1 MVPAKQF
8 HLNATTALTSGES
21 YASYVPI
28 FAELRATSF
37 KSESADGSAEI
48 QDPAAKSMGAR
59 KLLTSTM
66 RNLPPHAARVA
77 PGDTATVVTVSP
89 RGREKTGPSRS
100 WSPGRRNVARSARR
114 ALSKLLS
121 TQS

>member
-48 QDPAAKSMGAR
+48 QDLGRTRERNSQLQRRLAR
-59 KLLTSTM
+59 PL
-66 RNLPPHAARVA
+66 
-77 PGDTATVVTVSP
+77 
-89 RGREKTGPSRS
+89 SRRF
-100 WSPGRRNVARSARR
+100 G
-114 ALSKLLS
+114 
-121 TQS
+121 

>member
-66 RNLPPHAARVA
+66 RNLGGKQEYSHDFDMVFSPSSKS
-77 PGDTATVVTVSP
+77 SP
-89 RGREKTGPSRS
+89 RENDPSENQPKRVEIGRERS
-100 WSPGRRNVARSARR
+100 
-114 ALSKLLS
+114 L
-121 TQS
+121 

>member
-8 HLNATTALTSGES
+8 HLKATTARTSGES

-66 RNLPPHAARVA
+66 RNLGGKQTYSTRLQYSHGFDMVCSLSQKS
-77 PGDTATVVTVSP
+77 SP
-89 RGREKTGPSRS
+89 RENDPSKNQSNRLRCDRARE
-100 WSPGRRNVARSARR
+100 V
-114 ALSKLLS
+114 
-121 TQS
+121 

>member
-48 QDPAAKSMGAR
+48 QDLCANQPVSWVIPT
-59 KLLTSTM
+59 KL
-66 RNLPPHAARVA
+66 RNSLSQSNR
-77 PGDTATVVTVSP
+77 
-89 RGREKTGPSRS
+89 SRF
-100 WSPGRRNVARSARR
+100 G
-114 ALSKLLS
+114 
-121 TQS
+121 

>member
-8 HLNATTALTSGES
+8 HLKATTARTSGES

-66 RNLPPHAARVA
+66 RNLGGKQEYSHGCDMVFSPSQKS
-77 PGDTATVVTVSP
+77 SP
-89 RGREKTGPSRS
+89 RENDPSENQSNRLRRDGARE
-100 WSPGRRNVARSARR
+100 V
-114 ALSKLLS
+114 
-121 TQS
+121 